1 MKKADHLRMILDYPR
16 DLNIHD
22 KIILSTDQERSNIYV
37 YQSHKI
43 TGENLI
49 EIYNYENNIAYAQPV
64 RTLPQLVYMTSTK
77 EKQIYKKK
85 KTTSRLGGRSSSIGG
100 SAARASMMSMR
111 MSIGGGM
118 KGFLER
124 Q

>member
-1 MKKADHLRMILDYPR
+1 
-16 DLNIHD
+16 
-22 KIILSTDQERSNIYV
+22 
-37 YQSHKI
+37 
-43 TGENLI
+43 
-49 EIYNYENNIAYAQPV
+49 
-64 RTLPQLVYMTSTK
+64 MTSTK

-85 KTTSRLGGRSSSIGG
+85 KTASRLGGRSSSIGG
-100 SAARASMMSMR
+100 SAARTSMLSMR

>member
-1 MKKADHLRMILDYPR
+1 M
-16 DLNIHD
+16 
-22 KIILSTDQERSNIYV
+22 
-37 YQSHKI
+37 
-43 TGENLI
+43 I
-49 EIYNYENNIAYAQPV
+49 EIYNYENNIAYAQQV

-85 KTTSRLGGRSSSIGG
+85 KTASRLGGRSSSIGG
-100 SAARASMMSMR
+100 SAARTSMLSMR